1 MGRSRQTQQH
11 QQGQA
16 TSSHGGERNEVIVDA
31 TDCIA
36 GRMCSRV
43 SKLLLKGNRV
53 SIVNSE
59 NAMLSGD
66 KYKTI
71 DLYKEFLE
79 INSVTNPVHGPF
91 HPRRPD
97 TILTKM
103 VRGMIP
109 KTKTSGI
116 EAFKR
121 LRVYIGTPH
130 GLTIRKIESFEDTKI
145 TKSTSRYISVGEVAK
160 QIGWKG
166 VLRKE
171 PEQRPQ
177 DQNPP
182 QQKQPQQQNE
192 KKETGNKADR
202 RGMNSKAPPQEV
214 NIEKDKK
221 GQRNE

>member
-1 MGRSRQTQQH
+1 MGRSQQSQQH

-16 TSSHGGERNEVIVDA
+16 TSLQGGDRNEVIVDA

-130 GLTIRKIESFEDTKI
+130 GISKSKTESFEDTRI
-145 TKSTSRYISVGEVAK
+145 TKSPSRYISVGEVAK

-182 QQKQPQQQNE
+182 QHKQPHQQNE
-192 KKETGNKADR
+192 KKEIGNKVDR
-202 RGMNSKAPPQEV
+202 KGMNSKAPPQEV
-214 NIEKDKK
+214 NIEKDNK
-221 GQRNE
+221 GQKNE

>member
-1 MGRSRQTQQH
+1 LGSSRQSQQH

-16 TSSHGGERNEVIVDA
+16 TSSHAGERNEVIVDA

-130 GLTIRKIESFEDTKI
+130 GLSIRKIESFEDTKI
-145 TKSTSRYISVGEVAK
+145 TKSPSRYISVGEVAK

-182 QQKQPQQQNE
+182 QHKQPHQQNE

-202 RGMNSKAPPQEV
+202 KGMNSKAPP
-214 NIEKDKK
+214 
-221 GQRNE
+221 

>member
-1 MGRSRQTQQH
+1 LGSSRQSQQH

-16 TSSHGGERNEVIVDA
+16 TSSHAGERNEVIVDA

-109 KTKTSGI
+109 KTKTSGV

-130 GLTIRKIESFEDTKI
+130 GLSKSKTESFEDTKI
-145 TKSTSRYISVGEVAK
+145 TRSPSRYISVGEVAK

-166 VLRKE
+166 VLRNE
-171 PEQRPQ
+171 SEQRTQ
-177 DQNPP
+177 DQNP
-182 QQKQPQQQNE
+182 QQQQNE

-202 RGMNSKAPPQEV
+202 KGMNSKAPPQEV

-221 GQRNE
+221 GHKNE

>member
-1 MGRSRQTQQH
+1 LGRSQQNQH

-16 TSSHGGERNEVIVDA
+16 TSLQAGHRNEVIVDA

-130 GLTIRKIESFEDTKI
+130 GLSIRKIESFEDTKI
-145 TKSTSRYISVGEVAK
+145 TKSPSRYISVGEVSK
-160 QIGWKG
+160 QIGWNG

-171 PEQRPQ
+171 LEQRPQ
-177 DQNPP
+177 DQNP
-182 QQKQPQQQNE
+182 PQQQNE
-192 KKETGNKADR
+192 KKETGNKVDR
-202 RGMNSKAPPQEV
+202 RSMKAPPQEV

-221 GQRNE
+221 GQKNE